1 MKGVINI
8 LKPAGMTSHDVVHF
22 LRKKL
27 KIKRIGHTGT
37 LDPMATGVLPICIG
51 SSTRIS
57 EYLLN
62 LDKEY
67 IGELT
72 LGTETDTQD
81 STGTVIR
88 SSNEIV
94 SESEIIDS
102 MNKFEGKIKQIPPM
116 YSALKHKGKKLY
128 ELARE
133 GITVERKSR
142 NINIYNLNILQI
154 EDNKIITFKVKCS
167 KGTYIRTLCND
178 IGIDL
183 GTFGHMSSLT
193 RISTGSF
200 KIEDA
205 YSLEYIQNLNI
216 EEIKSI
222 LIPMD
227 KALPH
232 IEKIV
237 IEDEYYSRLINGVKI
252 SLEGPIFNSVIKPD
266 LGEIYRI
273 YCIEEF
279 IGIGRIINAES
290 NLLLKMDKVLI

>member
-8 LKPAGMTSHDVVHF
+8 NKPEGMTSHDVIRF

-27 KIKRIGHTGT
+27 NIKRIGHAGT

-51 SSTRIS
+51 KATRIA

-72 LGTETDTQD
+72 LGTQTDTQD
-81 STGTVIR
+81 STGKVINR
-88 SSNEIV
+88 SEKEVDEHTIRN
-94 SESEIIDS
+94 S
-102 MNKFEGKIKQIPPM
+102 MSKFIGNIEQTPPM

-133 GITVERKSR
+133 GIIIERKSR
-142 NINIYNLNILQI
+142 PITIYSLDVLQI
-154 EDNKIITFKVKCS
+154 KNNRKIIFKVKCS
-167 KGTYIRTLCND
+167 KGTYIRTLCDD
-178 IGIDL
+178 IGLDL
-183 GTFGHMSSLT
+183 GTFGHMSSLK

-205 YSLEYIQNLNI
+205 YSIEYIESLTAPEI
-216 EEIKSI
+216 EDI

-227 KALPH
+227 SALPH
-232 IEKIV
+232 IEKLE
-237 IEDEYYSRLINGVKI
+237 IEDKYYSRLINGVKVLI
-252 SLEGPIFNSVIKPD
+252 EKDKYKNIRLIE
-266 LGEIYRI
+266 ETIYRI
-273 YCIEEF
+273 YCKNQF
-279 IGIGRIINAES
+279 IGIGRIVDENRE
-290 NLLLKMDKVLI
+290 LFLKMDKVLI

>member
-8 LKPAGMTSHDVVHF
+8 NKPKGITSHDVVSV

-27 KIKRIGHTGT
+27 NIKRIGHTGT

-51 SSTRIS
+51 KATRIS

-72 LGTETDTQD
+72 LGSQTDTQD
-81 STGTVIR
+81 SSGKIINTSDKTVDK
-88 SSNEIV
+88 NEITN
-94 SESEIIDS
+94 SMYKFIGEI
-102 MNKFEGKIKQIPPM
+102 EQVPPM

-142 NINIYNLNILQI
+142 FVTIYNLDILKI
-154 EDNKIITFKVKCS
+154 EENKKITFKVECS

-183 GTFGHMSSLT
+183 GTFGHMSNLERT
-193 RISTGSF
+193 KTGAF
-200 KIEDA
+200 NIEEA
-205 YSLEYIQNLNI
+205 YDLETIQNLTYKEIENI
-216 EEIKSI
+216 I
-222 LIPMD
+222 IPMD

-232 IEKIV
+232 LEKILV
-237 IEDEYYSRLINGVKI
+237 KDENYSRLINGVKI
-252 SLEGPIFNSVIKPD
+252 LIKD
-266 LGEIYRI
+266 EEYNDIDFKGNNVYKI
-273 YCIEEF
+273 YCKNEF
-279 IGIGRIINAES
+279 IGIGKIINKES
-290 NLLLKMDKVLI
+290 KLLLKMDKVLI